1 MVAVQVN
8 PLHLV
13 YLQVM
18 HFKVVLLRQSK
29 LLVVYLTMKMTCK
42 AKQRT
47 SRHSNKFSKSKV
59 VLLKKVAAYSM
70 TWTTQKRISR
80 RKQLLQKPPGKQ

>member
-1 MVAVQVN
+1 MVAVQAN

-18 HFKVVLLRQSK
+18 HFRVVLLRQSK

-42 AKQRT
+42 TKQRA
-47 SRHSNKFSKSKV
+47 SQHSNKSNKSKV
-59 VLLKKVAAYSM
+59 LLLKKVAAYSM
-70 TWTTQKRISR
+70 TWTTLKRISR
-80 RKQLLQKPPGKQ
+80 RKQLLQKPQGKQ